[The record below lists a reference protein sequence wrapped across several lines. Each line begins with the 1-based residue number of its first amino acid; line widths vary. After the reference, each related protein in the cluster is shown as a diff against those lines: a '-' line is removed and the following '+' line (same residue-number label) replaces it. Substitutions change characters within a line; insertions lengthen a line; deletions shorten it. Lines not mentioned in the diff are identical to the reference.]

1 MAKGFDYAFGAHPS
15 ASAIKAA
22 GGSFV
27 CRYISSF
34 APNDTNGKNLIQSEA
49 KSLLAAGIQ
58 IAVVV
63 EEGASRMLGG
73 HAAGVAD
80 AQHADTVVKA
90 LGMPGIPVYFA
101 CDFDASPGDQT
112 AINAYLD
119 GVASVI
125 GLNRVGPYGG
135 YWPCVRAAKAGKA
148 KYFWQTRA
156 WSGSNVPGNPNDLG
170 GFTRNLYQ
178 GASITLAGASVD
190 IDTSFTADFGQWPRP
205 GTTPKPKPEASVL
218 QLKTP
223 NMTGSAVTYLQQR
236 LNVYGAKLTV
246 DGDFGSNTDKAVR
259 AFQSKHGLTADGIVG
274 PNTWAKLDVSP
285 AVKK

>member
-1 MAKGFDYAFGAHPS
+1 MAKGFDYAFGTHPS
-15 ASAIKAA
+15 TAAIKAA

-27 CRYISSF
+27 CRYISTF
-34 APNDTNGKNLIQSEA
+34 APNDTNGKNLIPSEA
-49 KSLLAAGIQ
+49 ISLLSAGIA
-58 IAVVV
+58 IVVVV
-63 EEGASRMLGG
+63 EEGANRMLGG

-80 AQHADTVVKA
+80 AQHADAVVKA
-90 LGMPGIPVYFA
+90 LKMPGIPVYFA
-101 CDFDASPGDQT
+101 CDFDATPGNQT

-119 GVASVI
+119 GAASVI
-125 GLNRVGPYGG
+125 GRARVGLYGG

-148 KYFWQTRA
+148 TYFWQTRA
-156 WSGSNVPGNPNDLG
+156 WSGSNVPGNPGDLG

-205 GTTPKPKPEASVL
+205 GAPVKPESMVL

-223 NMTGSAVTYLQQR
+223 NMTGAAVTYLQQR

-246 DGDFGSNTDKAVR
+246 DGDFGPATDKAVR
-259 AFQSKHGLTADGIVG
+259 AFQGSHGLTVDGVVG
-274 PNTWAKLDVSP
+274 PNTWAKLDLAP
-285 AVKK
+285 AAKK